1 MAETNQIRL
10 SESQTTGLHE
20 ADSSEAEQRAADPE
34 QTDPRQVESNRTK
47 LSVLIGSGIIQVPIW
62 GKFGHTIEI

>member
-1 MAETNQIRL
+1 MAETDQIRL
-10 SESQTTGLHE
+10 SESQTAGIHE
-20 ADSSEAEQRAADPE
+20 VDSSEAEQRAADPE

-62 GKFGHTIEI
+62 GKLDHTFEI